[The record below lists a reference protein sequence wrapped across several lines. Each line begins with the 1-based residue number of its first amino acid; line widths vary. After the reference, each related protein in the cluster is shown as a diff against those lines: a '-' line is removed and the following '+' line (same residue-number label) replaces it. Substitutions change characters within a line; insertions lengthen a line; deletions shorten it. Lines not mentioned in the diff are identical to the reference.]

1 MVQRKVME
9 VISVSHK
16 LMLSVYEFEFETV
29 PVFFRFFGWFRGFFN
44 DLFWVGFLLLSL
56 LVCNLVML
64 PPLGSLITR
73 GVLHCKL
80 CTL

>member
-29 PVFFRFFGWFRGFFN
+29 PVFFPVLR
-44 DLFWVGFLLLSL
+44 
-56 LVCNLVML
+56 LVSRVFQ
-64 PPLGSLITR
+64 
-73 GVLHCKL
+73 
-80 CTL
+80 